1 MSTSELSVCTTCFS
15 LTSLGLGMQS
25 CRCEE
30 YKAYEGVDCPSG
42 YHLCHIC
49 AVGLAGGTSR
59 WAWNACEPCL
69 KFNRK
74 LAKEYGF
81 SLPLGRHSVMNSIS
95 ISMAAS
101 EQEQE
106 RATKQ
111 MIKFLQ
117 NCESQEDWAVLRAR
131 TLFESVPSW
140 RQEKLISLAMW
151 QGEFHVSK
159 VKTAARTVQAFKEY
173 LRVDGFEELV
183 R

>member
-1 MSTSELSVCTTCFS
+1 
-15 LTSLGLGMQS
+15 
-25 CRCEE
+25 
-30 YKAYEGVDCPSG
+30 
-42 YHLCHIC
+42 
-49 AVGLAGGTSR
+49 
-59 WAWNACEPCL
+59 
-69 KFNRK
+69 
-74 LAKEYGF
+74 
-81 SLPLGRHSVMNSIS
+81 
-95 ISMAAS
+95 MAAS

-117 NCESQEDWAVLRAR
+117 NCESQEDWAVLQAR

-151 QGEFHVSK
+151 QGEFHLSK